1 MRISRRSLRVV
12 QFRRLLELSRIFE
25 VPHVTPRAVEIHGNR
40 MDTATGVELN
50 RMSAPDFAVISPQR
64 ILVQVPTSV
73 RGTISEAAV
82 FADMLGPGDKAQAF
96 YDIGTYPRALEGK
109 GRVLQN
115 FVKLLLT
122 TPGTDIWSQN
132 SGAGLRGLQSTAL
145 KEGENT
151 ALSGDV
157 ESRILNA
164 TRQIIRAQAADP
176 AIPRGERVLSV
187 NTDQVE
193 VSVPQQALNI
203 SISMSFHDGASVK
216 AAFSW

>member
-12 QFRRLLELSRIFE
+12 QFRRLLELTRVFE
-25 VPHVTPRAVEIHGNR
+25 VPRVIPRAIEIHGNR
-40 MDTATGVELN
+40 MDTATSVELN
-50 RMSAPDFAVISPQR
+50 GTSAPNFAIISPQR
-64 ILVQVPTSV
+64 ILVQVPDSI
-73 RGTISEAAV
+73 RGPISEAAV
-82 FADMLGPGDKAQAF
+82 FAEMLGAGDRAQAF
-96 YDIGTYPRALEGK
+96 YDIGAYPRALDGK

-132 SGAGLRGLQSTAL
+132 SGAGLRGLQSAAL
-145 KEGENT
+145 KDGENT

-164 TRQIIRAQAADP
+164 TRQIIRAQASDP
-176 AIPRGERVLSV
+176 AIPRGERVLSI

-193 VSVPQQALNI
+193 ISVPQQAMNI